1 MKHFKIPGGQALF
14 VRTLA
19 FLLLLFN
26 GGSRFTIGLTL
37 KPMADDLDWS
47 RTTLSLT
54 VTVFMVV
61 SAVVLP
67 FIGRLVDRYNLKAML
82 ILALLVSSASI
93 ALMGLVQTPL
103 QAILIYGVIFALA
116 NAGTSVAPIGVLV
129 SRWFPNRLG
138 LANSIAISGMGM
150 GQLVII
156 LLLTAQLDV
165 IGWRGAFILLAGLGL
180 LLIMP
185 LLFLGISPTAD
196 HHVNRNNS
204 SSAADPKGSV
214 STAVFTPVFWI
225 LIAIYAIC
233 GGQDFFVATHV
244 VAFATD
250 QGLTSSLA
258 GNLFAM
264 MGLFGLIGVLGT
276 GFLCDRYGPV
286 LPTLICFA
294 LRIVVFALVVMVP
307 TQATILLFALCYGIT
322 FWITAPLTVVFV
334 QKYFGRE
341 NLGVLSGIVIMIHQA
356 AGGAGAYSGG
366 AVYDAFGDYHN
377 IFVWMFVLSIVA
389 FLLTWQIRRKE
400 AIDSY

>member
-1 MKHFKIPGGQALF
+1 MKHFKIPRGQALF
-14 VRTLA
+14 VLILA

-37 KPMADDLDWS
+37 KPMANDLDWS

-116 NAGTSVAPIGVLV
+116 NAGTSVAPIGVLI

-138 LANSIAISGMGM
+138 LANSIAISGMGV

-185 LLFLGISPTAD
+185 LLFLGIPPTA
-196 HHVNRNNS
+196 HHPVNQNNS
-204 SSAADPKGSV
+204 SSAADPRGSV
-214 STAVFTPVFWI
+214 STAVLTPVFWI

-276 GFLCDRYGPV
+276 GFLCDRYGAV

-294 LRIVVFALVVMVP
+294 LRIVVFALVIMVP

-322 FWITAPLTVVFV
+322 FWITAPLTVVFI

-341 NLGVLSGIVIMIHQA
+341 NLGVLTGIVIMIHQA

>member
-1 MKHFKIPGGQALF
+1 MKHFKIPSGQALF
-14 VRTLA
+14 VLILA

-37 KPMADDLDWS
+37 KPMANDLDWS

-93 ALMGLVQTPL
+93 ASMGLVQTPL

-138 LANSIAISGMGM
+138 LANSIAISGMGV

-185 LLFLGISPTAD
+185 LLFLGLS
-196 HHVNRNNS
+196 
-204 SSAADPKGSV
+204 
-214 STAVFTPVFWI
+214 
-225 LIAIYAIC
+225 LIHI
-233 GGQDFFVATHV
+233 
-244 VAFATD
+244 
-250 QGLTSSLA
+250 
-258 GNLFAM
+258 
-264 MGLFGLIGVLGT
+264 
-276 GFLCDRYGPV
+276 
-286 LPTLICFA
+286 
-294 LRIVVFALVVMVP
+294 
-307 TQATILLFALCYGIT
+307 
-322 FWITAPLTVVFV
+322 
-334 QKYFGRE
+334 
-341 NLGVLSGIVIMIHQA
+341 
-356 AGGAGAYSGG
+356 
-366 AVYDAFGDYHN
+366 
-377 IFVWMFVLSIVA
+377 
-389 FLLTWQIRRKE
+389 
-400 AIDSY
+400 